1 MLKLEELRKTA
12 KCEIFVEEEIAKH
25 DVKKVEGVA
34 DILIELSGKKE
45 LKKILHMLRDSR
57 YPHVVINRKGRVI
70 FPENRYHGAVIV
82 MD

>member
-1 MLKLEELRKTA
+1 MLKLDELRKAA

-25 DVKKVEGVA
+25 DVKKVAGVA
-34 DILIELSGKKE
+34 DILIELSGKKD

-70 FPENRYHGAVIV
+70 LPENRYHGAVIV